1 MDGSK
6 IESTAFI
13 YERPKIDRQLVKEVT
28 FTVYSYQISQKS
40 LQWISGMG
48 LQHIHLR
55 DWDQSV
61 PVASIVTF

>member
-28 FTVYSYQISQKS
+28 LFILYAAAKQ
-40 LQWISGMG
+40 
-48 LQHIHLR
+48 R
-55 DWDQSV
+55 CDWL
-61 PVASIVTF
+61 F